1 VRPLHRTVAA
11 CALLLSAAAVSA
23 QSSLSTRAI
32 TWVSPFPPGGGT
44 DTLTRMV
51 GGAVAEAQG
60 WNVVI
65 ENKPGGGGNLA
76 LNFVAK
82 ARPDGHTLVMAQTDN
97 IVLNPHLYK
106 TLPYDTFKDFRPVV
120 MVAASPTVFVVMADS
135 PYKTLDDVVRAA
147 KANPGKI
154 TLGIPGAGG
163 SGDLIGHLWR
173 KSAGIALEHVPYRG
187 YSQAFPDLVSHR
199 IDMWAG
205 SAGTLLP
212 HISAGTV
219 RALGVVAAQRAPALP
234 DVPTFVESGFPSI
247 DQALWWGLMTTAG
260 TPDAV
265 VAEMN
270 AAVNAAL
277 RQPALIKRLQE
288 SGYSVIGGSPQD
300 LAQSYKADHD
310 LFGTIVQQAG
320 IQPQ

>member
-1 VRPLHRTVAA
+1 VKPRHRIAA
-11 CALLLSAAAVSA
+11 VCALLLWVAAASA
-23 QSSLSTRAI
+23 QSSLATRAI

-51 GGAVAEAQG
+51 GGAVADARG
-60 WNVVI
+60 WNIVI

-97 IVLNPHLYK
+97 IVLNPHLYR
-106 TLPYDTFKDFRPVV
+106 TLPYDTFKDFRPIV

-135 PYKTLDDVVRAA
+135 PYQRLDDVVRAA
-147 KANPGKI
+147 KANPGKL

-173 KSAGIALEHVPYRG
+173 KSAGIELEHVPYRG
-187 YSQAFPDLVSHR
+187 YAQAFPDLVSHR

-212 HISAGTV
+212 HILAGTV

-234 DVPTFVESGFPSI
+234 DVPTFVESGYAAI
-247 DQALWWGLMTTAG
+247 DQVLWWGLMTTAG

-277 RQPALIKRLQE
+277 QQPALIKRLQE

-300 LAQSYKADHD
+300 LAQRYKADHD
-310 LFGTIVQQAG
+310 LFGAIVRQAG
-320 IQPQ
+320 IAPQ